1 MLKRSLVPVVAASA
15 VSAVLVVSAAAPP
28 PARATPRTPT
38 ELAPDPAV
46 VHYKLAIPPAS
57 ETSDLEAT
65 IDALEQRIRDK
76 IASPFD
82 LADLAEAHF
91 QSAQLSG
98 DQEELDRAEAL
109 ARQSLAIL
117 PYPNGVA
124 VVLAKIESSRHEFRE
139 AIRIADAYVAH
150 KPSASA
156 EIVLASAHLA
166 LGELDQASDA
176 ADKAVAMKPDAS
188 SYLMQALVL
197 QARGRDVEAASSFTR
212 AVEHELPGDVQESAR
227 ARALWARFLIRRGEL
242 GGARMLADEALR
254 IVPDH
259 PLALAQKAEIALR
272 TGKLKEARD
281 GFERAFATSRQVRYL
296 IDYARAQE
304 LSKDASGAASSRAQ
318 VEKLIRAEL
327 GTRGTGHK
335 LDLVEVLTDR
345 GTAADLALAIELGR
359 QELAHRPSA
368 DTRFQLARAMYRSG
382 DRNEAKRLIEAA
394 LATGVHDARL
404 YELAARVE
412 TGPRKDEYAK
422 AAIALD
428 PGASGWR
435 SQGMK

>member
-1 MLKRSLVPVVAASA
+1 MVF
-15 VSAVLVVSAAAPP
+15 AAAPP
-28 PARATPRTPT
+28 PARATPRASPRG

-46 VHYKLAIPPAS
+46 VHYKLAIPPVPGG
-57 ETSDLEAT
+57 ETAELDST
-65 IDALEQRIRDK
+65 IDALEQRIKDK

-139 AIRIADAYVAH
+139 AIRIADAYAAH

-156 EIVLASAHLA
+156 EIVLASANLA
-166 LGELDQASDA
+166 LGELDAATDA
-176 ADKAVAMKPDAS
+176 ADKAVATKPDAS
-188 SYLMQALVL
+188 SYLMRALVL
-197 QARGRDVEAASSFTR
+197 QARGRDGEAARSFTR

-242 GGARMLADEALR
+242 AGARMLADEALR

-304 LSKDASGAASSRAQ
+304 LSKDRAGAESSRAQ

-327 GTRGTGHK
+327 STRGTGHK
-335 LDLVEVLTDR
+335 LDLVEVLVDR
-345 GTAADLALAIELGR
+345 GSSADLAEAIELGR
-359 QELAHRPSA
+359 QELEHRPSA
-368 DTRFQLARAMYRSG
+368 DTRFQLARALYRSG
-382 DRNEAKRLIEAA
+382 NRDEAKTQIEAA
-394 LATGVHDARL
+394 LATGVHDVRL
-404 YELAARVE
+404 TELAARIE
-412 TGPRKDEYAK
+412 GR
-422 AAIALD
+422 
-428 PGASGWR
+428 
-435 SQGMK
+435 